1 MAHPQP
7 PWFIKIYLESKK
19 AYPWTFPFG
28 LALVYGIVSYL
39 VGYQMYVSP
48 DINVLSNL
56 VRSSFLLAAM
66 LACAEAVFCTFRR
79 STKSR
84 LLLVAASAVAVVA
97 ALGSIGSYLEV
108 LTFFLFSG
116 QELGVLINAAL
127 FALMI
132 KFDQTMDVSLLDT
145 YK

>member
-1 MAHPQP
+1 MPRQQLHG
-7 PWFIKIYLESKK
+7 FVRLYLESKK
-19 AYPWTFPFG
+19 AYPRTFPLG
-28 LALVYGIVSYL
+28 LALIYGIASYL
-39 VGYQMYVSP
+39 VVYQMYVSP
-48 DINVLSNL
+48 DVSVLSNL
-56 VRSSFLLAAM
+56 VRSSFLLVAM

-79 STKSR
+79 STESR

-97 ALGSIGSYLEV
+97 ALGSIGSYLGT
-108 LTFFLFSG
+108 LTFFLFDG
-116 QELGVLINAAL
+116 QELGVLINAVL